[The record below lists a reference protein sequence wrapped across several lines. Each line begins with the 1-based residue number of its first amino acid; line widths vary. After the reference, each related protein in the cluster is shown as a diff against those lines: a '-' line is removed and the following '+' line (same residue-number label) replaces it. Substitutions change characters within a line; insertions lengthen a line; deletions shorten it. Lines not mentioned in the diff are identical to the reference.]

1 MEIVVCRLTG
11 DEARA
16 AIPDLA
22 EVLFDCVDGGA
33 SVSFMAP
40 FSRDDASAWFAGV
53 VAEVAAGTRVLLAA
67 YDGDALVGTVQFMHA
82 WPPNQPHRADITKLL
97 VHRNARGRGVGRLL
111 MEQAELEA
119 RADGKTLLVLDTV
132 SDSDAYRLY
141 TRLGWVEVGEI
152 PDFALWPDGRLC
164 ATTVFYKRV

>member
-1 MEIVVCRLTG
+1 VIAVRRLSPP
-11 DEARA
+11 EVIA
-16 AIPDLA
+16 AVDPLA

-40 FSRDDASAWFAGV
+40 FTREDARAWFLGV
-53 VAEVAAGTRVLLAA
+53 VPELEAGTRALLAA
-67 YDGDALVGTVQFMHA
+67 YDGDALVGTVQFVHA

-97 VHRNARGRGVGRLL
+97 VHREARGRGAGRLL
-111 MEQAELEA
+111 MEAAEAAA

-132 SDSDAYRLY
+132 TGSSAYRLY
-141 TRLGWVEVGEI
+141 KSLAWTEVGEI
-152 PDFALWPDGRLC
+152 PDFALYPDGRLC